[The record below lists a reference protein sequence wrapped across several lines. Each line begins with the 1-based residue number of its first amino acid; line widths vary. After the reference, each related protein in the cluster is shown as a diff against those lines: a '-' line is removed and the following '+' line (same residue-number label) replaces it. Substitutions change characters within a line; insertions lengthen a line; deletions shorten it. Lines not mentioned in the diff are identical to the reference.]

1 MDVTGGQLFC
11 DDLPPGSSKCQGFA
25 GPQLGTKRDD
35 LTWFKIWSTPNKK
48 TPRVV
53 IGGFKFAGGFLI

>member
-1 MDVTGGQLFC
+1 MDVTGGQQTLRRK
-11 DDLPPGSSKCQGFA
+11 PPGSSKCQGFA